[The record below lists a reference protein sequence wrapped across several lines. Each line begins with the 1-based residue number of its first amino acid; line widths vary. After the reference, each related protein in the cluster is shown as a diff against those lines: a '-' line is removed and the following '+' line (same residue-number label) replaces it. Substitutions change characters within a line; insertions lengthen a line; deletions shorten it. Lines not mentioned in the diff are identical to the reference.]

1 MNSNTNNSI
10 ISVIVPV
17 YNVESYVRKTIDSV
31 LNQTFQN
38 FELILVDDGST
49 DNSGIICDEYTLK
62 DKRIKVIHQKN
73 AGQSAARNNGFEI
86 ARGEYICFLDSDDWF
101 SENALEVFINTIKNY
116 DVEIVMIKLLET
128 YSENIEYKA
137 KDNIKL
143 LTSNDCINSLLNDQY
158 YLNSPC
164 NKIYKRE
171 LIQKL
176 KFPEGMIYEDF
187 YIIIDR
193 FIQIKQLAYTEKAC
207 LFYRIR
213 NTSTT
218 HSCFSKKNLQFID
231 SLEHVNN
238 RALEIN
244 RKDLW
249 YFYSNQLLG
258 FYMEYSLKLSDSD
271 IPNKAYYIK
280 KYRIKSKKL
289 FKSLPFYK
297 WKLNLIKRF
306 FIFIISFKIFKLYYK
321 NIKNLFKTQNQ

>member
-1 MNSNTNNSI
+1 MTKESL
-10 ISVIVPV
+10 ISVIIPV
-17 YNVESYVRKTIDSV
+17 YNVGPYLHKCINSV

-49 DNSGIICDEYTLK
+49 DNSGIICDEYALM

-86 ARGEYICFLDSDDWF
+86 SRGEYICFLDSDDWF
-101 SENALEVFINTIKNY
+101 SNNALEIFINTIKNY

-137 KDNIKL
+137 KDNLKL
-143 LTSNDCINSLLNDQY
+143 LTSNECINSLLNDQY
-158 YLNSPC
+158 YLNNPC

-176 KFPEGMIYEDF
+176 KFPVGMIYEDF

-193 FIQIKQLAYTEKAC
+193 FLQIKRLAYTEKAC

-213 NTSTT
+213 NSSTT
-218 HSCFSKKNLQFID
+218 HCNFSKKSLQYID

-258 FYMEYSLKLSDSD
+258 SYMEYSLKLSNSD
-271 IPNKAYYIK
+271 IPDKAYYIK

-289 FKSLPFYK
+289 FKSLPIYK
-297 WKLNLIKRF
+297 WKFNLIKRF
-306 FIFIISFKIFKLYYK
+306 LIFITSFKIFKLYYI
-321 NIKNLFKTQNQ
+321 NFKNLFKIQNK